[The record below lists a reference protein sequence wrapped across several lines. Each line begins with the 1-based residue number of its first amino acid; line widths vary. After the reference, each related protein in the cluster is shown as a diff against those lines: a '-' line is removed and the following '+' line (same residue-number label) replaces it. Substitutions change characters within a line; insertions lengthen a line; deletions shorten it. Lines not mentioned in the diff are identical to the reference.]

1 MEPKE
6 VPQTDG
12 HVRIAGEVEVDLERV
27 GDGAQPRRGRRGV
40 GHGGDL
46 LPDGAHLVGDE
57 HLLAQ
62 ADHQPLQALAGLRQI
77 LPPVL
82 QIVGHRLV
90 LHDGPGDQLGE
101 QRHIRAEVDDVPLGR
116 HQSPVHVD
124 GVAHGLEGVEGDADG
139 QQQPQRR
146 YRRAQQP
153 VDVVDGEIRVLEEP
167 QNGQISHHRQDQH
180 ALGALFPLPPA
191 EPADGQTVAVVEHG
205 GEQHDQD
212 ILWLTPAVKQQAEHQ
227 KQAVA
232 QLPRADI
239 IQNSHQRQ
247 ERQQEGGAAEYHSG
261 SPLQLI
267 SKRKGRASPPLRLSK
282 KSVIASQCAPRS
294 KCPWGTHWR
303 GNPFPIRYFTP
314 ASLPI
319 W

>member
-1 MEPKE
+1 MGSSSPSAGIA
-6 VPQTDG
+6 VPSSPLMLLMAKS
-12 HVRIAGEVEVDLERV
+12 VYLKN
-27 GDGAQPRRGRRGV
+27 PRMARF
-40 GHGGDL
+40 
-46 LPDGAHLVGDE
+46 P
-57 HLLAQ
+57 
-62 ADHQPLQALAGLRQI
+62 
-77 LPPVL
+77 
-82 QIVGHRLV
+82 
-90 LHDGPGDQLGE
+90 
-101 QRHIRAEVDDVPLGR
+101 
-116 HQSPVHVD
+116 
-124 GVAHGLEGVEGDADG
+124 
-139 QQQPQRR
+139 
-146 YRRAQQP
+146 
-153 VDVVDGEIRVLEEP
+153 
-167 QNGQISHHRQDQH
+167 HHRQDQH
-180 ALGALFPLPPA
+180 ALGARVPLPPA

-212 ILWLTPAVKQQAEHQ
+212 VLWLAPAVKQQAG
-227 KQAVA
+227 AFA

-239 IQNSHQRQ
+239 IQNGHQRQ